1 VKFGPSGSVLELF
14 RVKHPASEVPS
25 MAQYSMTDEGVPERP
40 ILSELP
46 QMIVFIILASGEF
59 SR

>member
-1 VKFGPSGSVLELF
+1 VLELF
-14 RVKHPASEVPS
+14 RVRHPSREVPS
-25 MAQYSMTDEGVPERP
+25 MAQYSMTDDGVPERL

-46 QMIVFIILASGEF
+46 QMMVFSIFASGEF

>member
-1 VKFGPSGSVLELF
+1 MKFGPCGSVLELF
-14 RVKHPASEVPS
+14 RVRHPSKEVPS
-25 MAQYSMTDEGVPERP
+25 MAQYSMTDDGVPERL

-46 QMIVFIILASGEF
+46 QMMVFSIFASGEF